1 MKKILAFLTFTIIF
15 CNTSFAKISDFYYDI
30 LVEGC
35 METALNANHGYKK
48 TRKYCTCTADHL
60 DQNYNDESLVAHH
73 PTYYALNNF
82 EFVEWNEESFPID
95 TMSSFIS

>member
-60 DQNYNDESLVAHH
+60 DQNYDDESLLQLIEMEDGGAYMDVVN
-73 PTYYALNNF
+73 YVSGLCRKK
-82 EFVEWNEESFPID
+82 VGL
-95 TMSSFIS
+95 